1 MGWEKNFLPSI
12 VVFLVALPL
21 SLGIA
26 IASGVP
32 AHIGLIS
39 AVIGGIVVGAIAG
52 CPLQV
57 SGPAAGLAVMVFEFV
72 NQFGLAALAPLGIT
86 IGLFQLAMGY
96 FKLGKYFKAVSPA
109 LIKGM
114 LAGIGFLILLSQIHV
129 GLGVKPLSGGI
140 QNILALPETIIQSF
154 TQNQH
159 SLIVLAC
166 SLLLL
171 FSWNKLNIKYIKSI
185 PAPLAGVIFATI
197 LAQNLFPQTQFLSIP
212 ESMISD
218 LSLFAGFSWDSF
230 SLKMLV
236 MGLAIAVVAS
246 AESMLSSIA
255 VEKLQPKVKV
265 DFEKELVAQ
274 GAGNFLAG
282 LLGALPITG
291 VIVRSSAN
299 IASGATNRMSAILH
313 GAWILLFVLL
323 LPQLLLMIP
332 VAGLAAILIH
342 TGWRLW
348 APAELPKLFK
358 QSKGDFVTYM
368 GTFTFMVAI
377 DLLAG
382 VLAGFVIS
390 LGVLLVRLL
399 ETERKTQEE
408 DQTYTYKVKGNISF
422 LHLPKMIEEIPTH
435 ESKKIVIDFT
445 DVNYVDPI
453 VRNHF
458 DDWQTESSKVGTR
471 SQILYRNELPKEIHV

>member
-1 MGWEKNFLPSI
+1 
-12 VVFLVALPL
+12 
-21 SLGIA
+21 
-26 IASGVP
+26 
-32 AHIGLIS
+32 
-39 AVIGGIVVGAIAG
+39 
-52 CPLQV
+52 
-57 SGPAAGLAVMVFEFV
+57 
-72 NQFGLAALAPLGIT
+72 
-86 IGLFQLAMGY
+86 
-96 FKLGKYFKAVSPA
+96 
-109 LIKGM
+109 
-114 LAGIGFLILLSQIHV
+114 
-129 GLGVKPLSGGI
+129 
-140 QNILALPETIIQSF
+140 
-154 TQNQH
+154 
-159 SLIVLAC
+159 
-166 SLLLL
+166 
-171 FSWNKLNIKYIKSI
+171 
-185 PAPLAGVIFATI
+185 
-197 LAQNLFPQTQFLSIP
+197 
-212 ESMISD
+212 
-218 LSLFAGFSWDSF
+218 
-230 SLKMLV
+230 
-236 MGLAIAVVAS
+236 
-246 AESMLSSIA
+246 
-255 VEKLQPKVKV
+255 
-265 DFEKELVAQ
+265 
-274 GAGNFLAG
+274 
-282 LLGALPITG
+282 
-291 VIVRSSAN
+291 
-299 IASGATNRMSAILH
+299 MSAILH